1 MHASRTKR
9 AALWHKHNQFT
20 GKEGSGTQTI
30 TYREYI
36 DAKRDIWKGK
46 KVMFE
51 GSTYTVVDVDY
62 NGMLLIDKKARFT
75 DTTAVESYMVQEV

>member
-1 MHASRTKR
+1 MHANRTKR
-9 AALWHKHNQFT
+9 AALWHKHQQFT
-20 GKEGSGTQTI
+20 GKEGSKTPTI

-46 KVMFE
+46 KVMYE
-51 GSTYTVVDVDY
+51 GSTYTVVDVDN

-75 DTTAVESYMVQEV
+75 DTTAVESFMVQKV